1 MECEGC
7 GLITS
12 INSKNEKQKKVYTEV
27 WVATSTLQFNYS
39 TIASPLLIHFL
50 TLQLHYYQYP
60 ILSQP
65 TVGRSRGEWEGH
77 NSAATSDRQVW
88 LS

>member
-1 MECEGC
+1 MGS
-7 GLITS
+7 LQASTAKT
-12 INSKNEKQKKVYTEV
+12 KNKKTVYTEV
-27 WVATSTLQFNYS
+27 WVATSTLQFNN
-39 TIASPLLIHFL
+39 TIASPLLLHFL

-65 TVGRSRGEWEGH
+65 AVGRSRGEWEGH

-88 LS
+88 MIFLDVA